1 MVPRT
6 KSVEEKQVSRRRRL
20 TPFEQAMKELGLTRA
35 DILSHKEYSDK
46 SVFVTINGRKLF
58 WGKKEKV

>member
-20 TPFEQAMKELGLTRA
+20 TPFEQAMKELGLTRP
-35 DILSHKEYSDK
+35 DILNHEEYPDR
-46 SVFVTINGRKLF
+46 FVLVTVTGRKLV
-58 WGKKEKV
+58 WPKRES